1 MAAHGSVDG
10 DRNWTGTAMRAE
22 EFWQAFSPADEAGS
36 GVFDGVYLAAL
47 PDERMLKLPIRA
59 VPGGDRGLASLIINQ
74 ASFDVMRGLAGLLA
88 ERLAPFAPEIVVGLP
103 TLGLTVAS
111 AVAEALGHSRYVAA
125 GTSRKFWYDDSLSVA
140 ISSVTTPDAKR
151 LYLDPRLLPLLE
163 GKRVVLI
170 DDVLST
176 GKSILAGIELL
187 RRIGVRPMAIG
198 AVMLQSE
205 RWKAALPADAPPV
218 IGVFSTPLLRRAG
231 SGWAVA

>member
-1 MAAHGSVDG
+1 
-10 DRNWTGTAMRAE
+10 MRAE
-22 EFWQAFSPADEAGS
+22 EFWQEFSDDE
-36 GVFDGVYLAAL
+36 DGEAETLIDAYPAAL
-47 PDERMLKLPIRA
+47 PDGRVLRLPIRA
-59 VPGGDRGLASLIINQ
+59 VPGGDSGLASLIVNQ
-74 ASFDVMRGLAGLLA
+74 ASFDVLHGLTGLLA
-88 ERLAPFAPEIVVGLP
+88 ERLRPFAPEIVVGLP

-125 GTSRKFWYDDSLSVA
+125 GTSRKFWYDDALSVA

-163 GKRVVLI
+163 GKRIVLI

-176 GKSILAGIELL
+176 GKSITAGLELL
-187 RRIGVRPMAIG
+187 RRIGVRPVAIG
-198 AVMLQSE
+198 AVMLQST

-218 IGVFSTPLLRRAG
+218 IGVLSTPLLKRTG

>member
-22 EFWQAFSPADEAGS
+22 EFWQAFSPADDAGS
-36 GVFDGVYLAAL
+36 WVFDGIYPAAL
-47 PDERMLKLPIRA
+47 PDGRMLKLPIRA
-59 VPGGDRGLASLIINQ
+59 VPGGDSGLASLIINQ
-74 ASFDVMRGLAGLLA
+74 ASFAVMRELTGLLA

-103 TLGLTVAS
+103 TLGLTVAN

-125 GTSRKFWYDDSLSVA
+125 GPSRKFWYDDALSVA
-140 ISSVTTPDAKR
+140 
-151 LYLDPRLLPLLE
+151 LLPLLE

-205 RWKAALPADAPPV
+205 RWKGALPADAPPV
-218 IGVFSTPLLRRAG
+218 IGVFATPLLSRAG

>member
-1 MAAHGSVDG
+1 M
-10 DRNWTGTAMRAE
+10 AMRAE
-22 EFWQAFSPADEAGS
+22 EFWQVFSPADDAKP
-36 GVFDGVYLAAL
+36 GVFDGFYPAAL
-47 PDERMLKLPIRA
+47 PDGRMLRLPFRA
-59 VPGGDRGLASLIINQ
+59 VPGGESGLASLIINQ
-74 ASFDVMRGLAGLLA
+74 ASFAVMRGLTALLA
-88 ERLAPFAPEIVVGLP
+88 EKLASFVPEIVVGLP

-111 AVAEALGHSRYVAA
+111 AVAEALGHGRYVAA
-125 GTSRKFWYDDSLSVA
+125 GTSRKFWYDDALSVA
-140 ISSVTTPDAKR
+140 MSSVTTPDAKR

-187 RRIGVRPMAIG
+187 RRIGVQPVAIG

-218 IGVFSTPLLRRAG
+218 VGVLSTPLLKRVG
-231 SGWAVA
+231 SGWVVA

>member
-1 MAAHGSVDG
+1 
-10 DRNWTGTAMRAE
+10 MRAE
-22 EFWQAFSPADEAGS
+22 DFWQAFSPADEAGS
-36 GVFDGVYLAAL
+36 RVFDEFYPAAL
-47 PDERMLKLPIRA
+47 PDGRILKLPIRA
-59 VPGGDRGLASLIINQ
+59 VPGGDNGLASLIINQ
-74 ASFDVMRGLAGLLA
+74 ASFDVMRGLTALLA
-88 ERLAPFAPEIVVGLP
+88 ERLRPFAPEIVVGLP

-125 GTSRKFWYDDSLSVA
+125 GTSRKFWYDDALSVA
-140 ISSVTTPDAKR
+140 MSSVTTPDAKR

-187 RRIGVRPMAIG
+187 RRIGVRPVAIG

-205 RWKAALPADAPPV
+205 RWKTALTADAPPV
-218 IGVFSTPLLRRAG
+218 IGVLSTPLLRRDAG
-231 SGWAVA
+231 GWVVA